1 MDIFCRDVRYILLD
15 RSFIKTI
22 TLDIIIIAG
31 HELTETGVLSLATTV
46 HSSGIFQFFHPNRP
60 ESSFLSP
67 IAAPARHCYFKRIQK
82 TLCKHS
88 SSFPNSGGGIKCE
101 GVPSTTI
108 AV

>member
-15 RSFIKTI
+15 RSF
-22 TLDIIIIAG
+22 IIIAG

-88 SSFPNSGGGIKCE
+88 KFSSASFHGMKQS
-101 GVPSTTI
+101 VRVFPSTTT
-108 AV
+108 AE